1 MLAKGKSLLRT
12 VRTWAAEATGAG
24 AIHLKNVE
32 VSELCEGFYSD
43 KATKTVLAPW
53 RFFETSTSSPEKYKT
68 LLLTFAVQRRA
79 LIPL

>member
-12 VRTWAAEATGAG
+12 VRTWAAEATRAG
-24 AIHLKNVE
+24 TIHLKNVE

-43 KATKTVLAPW
+43 KATKTVLAPR
-53 RFFETSTSSPEKYKT
+53 RFFETSTSSPGKVQDSSVT
-68 LLLTFAVQRRA
+68 SALQRRA